1 MIKINN
7 VIPNKDRNNLSV
19 FMAFA
24 SIDLDPAPTAL
35 CTLPLELHN
44 VRSIVLFLVQIP
56 VQGHLI
62 IVHKNAFAR
71 NVYHLFLYM
80 WTLSQI
86 ILQYL

>member
-1 MIKINN
+1 MIKTNN

-62 IVHKNAFAR
+62 IVHKNEFAFKIS
-71 NVYHLFLYM
+71 FLR
-80 WTLSQI
+80 TVGAE
-86 ILQYL
+86 